1 MRIPLVEVVVSLL
14 VCATTASPQTAT
26 GTIIGTVSDSTGAVV
41 SNAKVIV
48 TNIDTSAKVEA
59 NTNAEGGYTAPLLQP
74 GNYSVGVSM
83 TGFKAFEQSGIR
95 LQIQQQARV
104 DITLQVGA
112 LSDSVQ
118 VTADA
123 AIVEATTSSIGKV
136 VDNKRIAE
144 LPLNT
149 RNVYSLVNL
158 TPGLAGSIGNAHNA
172 VSFSVNGAR
181 GGTFDVLVDGSS
193 VRFPR

>member
-1 MRIPLVEVVVSLL
+1 MSD
-14 VCATTASPQTAT
+14 TTTR
-26 GTIIGTVSDSTGAVV
+26 
-41 SNAKVIV
+41 
-48 TNIDTSAKVEA
+48 
-59 NTNAEGGYTAPLLQP
+59 
-74 GNYSVGVSM
+74 
-83 TGFKAFEQSGIR
+83 GIR
-95 LQIQQQARV
+95 VQVQQQARINV
-104 DITLQVGA
+104 VLQVGA
-112 LSDSVQ
+112 LNESVQ

-123 AIVEATTSSIGKV
+123 AVVEATTSSIGKV

-172 VSFSVNGAR
+172 VSFSVNGSR

-193 VRFPR
+193 GAFPTVNGFAGVSVFPSVDAVAESAAGAELSGGVRAQHGPC